1 MIGSNCI
8 GNALRGM
15 TIATVVFVLSGCS
28 NGGPKLEPL
37 SGQVMRDGK
46 PMTNVSIAMVPVGS
60 GLAAMGSADASGNI
74 LVQTNGQNGA
84 MKGKYN
90 VGITEPMRKMTPESI
105 ASGSPPPVS
114 FNPKFE
120 SPDKSGIEYE
130 VVDGGGKF
138 EFTVTNK

>member
-1 MIGSNCI
+1 MMGAYCVGI
-8 GNALRGM
+8 AFRGL
-15 TIATVVFVLSGCS
+15 TIAMVVFVFSGCS

-37 SGQVMRDGK
+37 VGQVIREGK
-46 PMTNVSIAMVPVGS
+46 PMTNVSIALVPVGS
-60 GLAAMGSADASGNI
+60 GLAAIGSADASGNI
-74 LVQTNGQNGA
+74 QVQTNGQNGA
-84 MKGKYN
+84 MKGKYR
-90 VGITEPMRKMTPESI
+90 VGITEPMRKMTPESW

-130 VVDGGGKF
+130 VADGGGKF